1 MIKLFPRQTNG
12 EGNPYVMLAR
22 AQRELEE
29 YQAERQTLEALAAMA
44 DDAYPIFQ
52 RLTELAAEQKDW
64 EAVRLNCERV
74 LAVNPL
80 LPDTHRHLAMAAEAL
95 NDAPQAIE
103 SWQTLLRLDPLDP
116 AEANYRLAR
125 LLREPDNPKAK
136 RHLLMA
142 LEEAPRFREALKL
155 LLDWETTEGKL
166 DEK

>member
-1 MIKLFPRQTNG
+1 M
-12 EGNPYVMLAR
+12 
-22 AQRELEE
+22 
-29 YQAERQTLEALAAMA
+29 
-44 DDAYPIFQ
+44 
-52 RLTELAAEQKDW
+52 
-64 EAVRLNCERV
+64 RLNCERV

-80 LPDTHRHLAMAAEAL
+80 LPDTHRHLAMATEAL

-155 LLDWETTEGKL
+155 LLDWEATEGNP